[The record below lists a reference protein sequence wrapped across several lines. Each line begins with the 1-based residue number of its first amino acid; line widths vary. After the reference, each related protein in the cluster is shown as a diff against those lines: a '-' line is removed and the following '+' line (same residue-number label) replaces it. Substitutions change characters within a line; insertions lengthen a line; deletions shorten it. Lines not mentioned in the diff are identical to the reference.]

1 MSLQS
6 EFPIKSAS
14 VLKPK
19 DIHEPIPVDAIQAA
33 RERLKGGAIHTP
45 LVRLNVDDAPAEI
58 YLKLENLQPVGSF
71 KLRGAGN
78 KILSASDEERRRGVW
93 TASTGNMAQG
103 VAWYARHL
111 GLACTVVVPH
121 TASDLKLNAIR
132 QLGGQ
137 IIKASWEDYFN
148 AQINW
153 EFTGLDGLFI
163 HPFADPDVMAGNG
176 TIALE
181 ILDDLPDVEAVVVS
195 YGGGGLG
202 CGIASALRA
211 ARPGVKVYASEAET
225 AAPLTPSLAAGQM
238 VEVSHT
244 RSFVDAIGAPAVFTQ
259 MWPLVSQLFD
269 GSAAMPLEAIAGAV
283 RLLVERNH
291 VVAEGAGALPVAAAL
306 AGQTG
311 SGKVVCVVSGGNID
325 PARLLTI
332 LQGDMPR

>member
-1 MSLQS
+1 M
-6 EFPIKSAS
+6 P
-14 VLKPK
+14 
-19 DIHEPIPVDAIQAA
+19 PVEVRDPVPLDAIQAA

-78 KILSASDEERRRGVW
+78 KMLSATGEQLNRGVW

-111 GLACTVVVPH
+111 GLDCTVVVPH
-121 TASDLKLNAIR
+121 TASELKLNAIR
-132 QLGGQ
+132 RLGGQ
-137 IIKASWEDYFN
+137 IVKASWEDYFN

-153 EFTGLDGLFI
+153 EFEGMDGLFI

-181 ILDDLPDVEAVVVS
+181 ILDDLPDVEAVMVS

-211 ARPGVKVYASEAET
+211 AHPDVKVYASEAET
-225 AAPLTPSLAAGQM
+225 AAPLTLSLAAGRM

-244 RSFVDAIGAPAVFTQ
+244 RSFVDAIGAPAVFKQ
-259 MWPLVSQLFD
+259 MWPLVSRLID
-269 GSAAMPLEAIAGAV
+269 GSIAMPLESIAGAI

-306 AGQTG
+306 TGEAG

-325 PARLLTI
+325 PAKLVTI
-332 LQGDMPR
+332 LRGEVP

>member
-1 MSLQS
+1 MTPV
-6 EFPIKSAS
+6 E
-14 VLKPK
+14 V
-19 DIHEPIPVDAIQAA
+19 HEPIPLEAIQAA

-45 LVRLNVDDAPAEI
+45 LIRLNIDDAPAEI

-78 KILSASDEERRRGVW
+78 KMLSASDDERQHGVW

-103 VAWYARHL
+103 VAWYARYL
-111 GLACTVVVPH
+111 GLDCTVVVPH
-121 TASDLKLNAIR
+121 TASESKLNAIR

-153 EFTGLDGLFI
+153 EFEGLDGLFI

-181 ILDDLPDVEAVVVS
+181 ILDDLPDVEAVMVA

-211 ARPGVKVYASEAET
+211 ARPSVKVYASEAET
-225 AAPLTPSLAAGQM
+225 AAPLTLSLAAGRM

-244 RSFVDAIGAPAVFTQ
+244 RSFVDAIGAPAVFEQ
-259 MWPLVSQLFD
+259 MWPLINQLID
-269 GSAAMPLEAIAGAV
+269 GSISMTLESIAGAI
-283 RLLVERNH
+283 RLLAERNH
-291 VVAEGAGALPVAAAL
+291 VIAEGAGALPVAAAL
-306 AGQTG
+306 TG
-311 SGKVVCVVSGGNID
+311 EARADKVVCVVSGGNID
-325 PARLLTI
+325 PAKLMTI
-332 LQGDMPR
+332 LQGNVP